1 MKKYVCHWLCN
12 SFLGTNEYS
21 RFNLVVMQHRNT
33 ARKEN
38 NKCNVEVK
46 DLRGK
51 QRDFKNN
58 EYVSGMVAEASC
70 KSKLF
75 RLNLRVYFK
84 ITLLKTVKT
93 CEGKHTL
100 MCFRLNP
107 TRCLVNQCKFLSR
120 PKCHAYDL
128 QFTFSFQALVPHRL

>member
-1 MKKYVCHWLCN
+1 
-12 SFLGTNEYS
+12 
-21 RFNLVVMQHRNT
+21 MQHRNM

-46 DLRGK
+46 DLRRK

-58 EYVSGMVAEASC
+58 EYVSGMVEKASC
-70 KSKLF
+70 KNEFL

-93 CEGKHTL
+93 CEEKHTL
-100 MCFRLNP
+100 IGFRLNP
-107 TRCLVNQCKFLSR
+107 TRCLVKSMQVFE
-120 PKCHAYDL
+120 
-128 QFTFSFQALVPHRL
+128 QT